1 MLRNISPKPKR
12 TELVKMIKNIPQ
24 TPGEIPQT
32 PGETHELHLNAESL
46 LELKNVTVVRGGKRI
61 LDSVS
66 LSVKPGEHVAIIG
79 PNGSG
84 KSSLI
89 KTFTKEYHPLVGA
102 EGTVLKIMGKKTWH
116 VFELRKMLGIVSGD
130 LQQTCCRPIRVLD
143 VVLSGF
149 FSSIGIYYNHR
160 VTPEM
165 EVRAREVLAFLEVAR
180 LADRLMSE
188 ISTGEARKVL
198 IARALVHDP
207 RVLILD
213 EPSNSLDL
221 KALHTFRESVR
232 KIAHSGKSVV
242 LVTHDLQD
250 VIPEISRV
258 ILIRDGQVFRDG
270 KKEEILTDANLSEL
284 FSLPVKV
291 LENEGYY
298 QAWT

>member
-1 MLRNISPKPKR
+1 
-12 TELVKMIKNIPQ
+12 MIKKSPETLKESSDIPNDSSETLKETFKNLLKSSESPEENS
-24 TPGEIPQT
+24 TP
-32 PGETHELHLNAESL
+32 L
-46 LELKNVTVVRGGKRI
+46 LELKNITVVRGGKKI

-66 LSVKPGEHVAIIG
+66 LSVKAGEHVAIIG

-89 KTFTKEYHPLVGA
+89 KTFTKEYHPLAGV
-102 EGTVLKIMGKKTWH
+102 EGRVLKIMGRDTWH

-149 FSSIGIYYNHR
+149 FSSIGIYYNHV
-160 VTPEM
+160 VTSGM
-165 EVRAREVLAFLEVAR
+165 EARAREVLDFMEVAR
-180 LADRLMSE
+180 LEDRMMNEL
-188 ISTGEARKVL
+188 STGEARRVL
-198 IARALVHDP
+198 IARALVNDP

-213 EPSNSLDL
+213 EPANSLDI

-232 KIAHSGKSVV
+232 KIALSGKSVV
-242 LVTHDLQD
+242 LVTHSLQD

-258 ILIRDGQVFRDG
+258 VLIRDGRIFRDG
-270 KKEEILTDANLSEL
+270 TKEEILTDSNLSEL

-298 QAWT
+298 QAWS

>member
-1 MLRNISPKPKR
+1 MTENIFENPRKTS
-12 TELVKMIKNIPQ
+12 KNPSETRGPIPDKSSGKSQ
-24 TPGEIPQT
+24 EIHIPCQGSE
-32 PGETHELHLNAESL
+32 PL
-46 LELKNVTVVRGGKRI
+46 LELRNVTVVRRGKKI

-89 KTFTKEYHPLVGA
+89 KTFTKEYHPLAGV
-102 EGTVLKIMGKKTWH
+102 EGTALKIMGQKTWH

-160 VTPEM
+160 ITPEM
-165 EVRAREVLAFLEVAR
+165 EARAREVLDFLAVAT

-188 ISTGEARKVL
+188 ISTGEARRVL

-207 RVLILD
+207 QVLILD

-232 KIAHSGKSVV
+232 KIAGSGKSVI
-242 LVTHDLQD
+242 LVTHNLQD

-258 ILIRDGQVFRDG
+258 ILIKGGRVFRDG
-270 KKEEILTDANLSEL
+270 KKEEVLTDANLSEL
-284 FSLPVKV
+284 FSLPLKV
-291 LENEGYY
+291 LVKEGYY
-298 QAWT
+298 QTWS